1 MNWYADF
8 FCKHRWLLAACVAA
22 VTAVALVGAVRV
34 RPEDEPRNV
43 IRRSGPDFDKLQ
55 ELYRDFGPDDN
66 DLLVVIDGEELFT
79 VESIAVFR
87 EIVEQSREV
96 GGVESVFSIFDVRR
110 RGSRLIPLV
119 PRSEVTPEALEAA
132 RKRALAHPAVVG
144 HLLSEDATTMI
155 AVVRLAGD
163 SLSIPH
169 LKPLIARLREIAAQS
184 SAGSPLRVRLASH
197 QVARL
202 DVTVAIWREAPR
214 LLLFGGIIST
224 IIALVLFRRLA
235 PVLIAAAGP
244 AVGVAWTL
252 GVLGWT
258 GEKLNALS
266 TALPTLVF
274 VIGFTDSVHLVIDMR
289 RKRAAGQSRIDS
301 VRHAIH
307 DVGPACALTSLTT
320 MVGFGSLVITELEVV
335 RSFGIDCACGTFL
348 SFLAVITVAPLLAS
362 TPLGDFLV
370 AKRAVRNER
379 GEAESKE
386 RKPRFAFAWFLKY
399 RWIATALSLA
409 ISIGLIAMSLNLRAD
424 IRWMDFLP
432 DTSETKQVWQHCDA
446 ELGGTLLTYVV
457 VDWPTGY
464 DVGSPD
470 VLRALKDVHA
480 VLGEESTLRSPYS
493 VLNILLSFSRSGK
506 ITSDHIRQLDRLPSH
521 IRDRLVCRNS
531 PRAVV
536 VAYVPD
542 ASAAELLPLFSGV
555 DKKLANLEQ
564 RHPGFRMHLTGTSVV
579 ASRNVHRIIG
589 DLAKSLALA
598 TLVIFVVMSVALR
611 SIRLGL
617 ISSIPNAFPLAFAA
631 ALLVATGEPLRL
643 ASAITFS
650 VCLGIAVDDTIHFL
664 TRFRREVRAGSD
676 IQTSV
681 VRTVRA
687 VGVAMLVTSV
697 TLLGGFSVMMP
708 SQMPSIQIFSQLA
721 GVAILAALFGDLVM
735 LPALLLCFSASRR
748 PEKARRREADPA

>member
-8 FCKHRWLLAACVAA
+8 FCKHRWLLAVCVAA
-22 VTAVALVGAVRV
+22 VTAVALFGAVRV
-34 RPEDEPRNV
+34 RHEDEPRNA
-43 IRRSGPDFDKLQ
+43 IRRSGPEFDKLQ

-79 VESIAVFR
+79 VESMAVFR
-87 EIVEQSREV
+87 RIVEQSGEV
-96 GGVESVFSIFDVRR
+96 DGVESVFSIFDVRR

-132 RKRALAHPAVVG
+132 REKALKHPAVAG
-144 HLLSEDATTMI
+144 HLLSEDGTTMI

-163 SLSIPH
+163 SLSIPY
-169 LKPLIARLREIAAQS
+169 LKPLIGRLREIAAQA
-184 SAGSPLRVRLASH
+184 SAGSPVRVRLASH

-202 DVTVAIWREAPR
+202 DVSVAIWREGPR

-235 PVLIAAAGP
+235 PVFIAAAGP

-252 GVLGWT
+252 GVLGWA

-289 RKRAAGQSRIDS
+289 RKRAAGLSRLDS
-301 VRHAIH
+301 VRQAIR

-348 SFLAVITVAPLLAS
+348 SFLAVITVVPLLAS
-362 TPLGDFLV
+362 TRLGDFLV
-370 AKRAVRNER
+370 SKRAVSNDQ
-379 GEAESKE
+379 GESHSGEQE
-386 RKPRFAFAWFLKY
+386 PRCTFAWFLKY

-409 ISIGLIAMSLNLRAD
+409 ISIGLIALSLNLRAD

-446 ELGGTLLTYVV
+446 KLGGTLLTYVV
-457 VDWPTGY
+457 VDWPTGH
-464 DVGSPD
+464 DLGSPE
-470 VLRALKDVHA
+470 VLRALQDVHA
-480 VLGEESTLRSPYS
+480 VLHEEPMLRSPYS
-493 VLNILLSFSRSGK
+493 VLNLLLSLSRSRK
-506 ITSDHIRQLDRLPSH
+506 VNAKHVRQFDRLPSH
-521 IRDRLVCRNS
+521 VRDRLVCRNS
-531 PRAVV
+531 PRAVA

-542 ASAAELLPLFSGV
+542 ASAAELLPLFSRL
-555 DKKLANLEQ
+555 DEKLAYLEK
-564 RHPGFRMHLTGTSVV
+564 RNPGFRMHLTGTSVV

-617 ISSIPNAFPLAFAA
+617 ISAIPNAFPLAFAA

-664 TRFRREVRAGSD
+664 TRFRHELRAGCD
-676 IQTSV
+676 IQTSA
-681 VRTVRA
+681 VRTIRT

-697 TLLGGFSVMMP
+697 TLLGGFSVMML
-708 SQMPSIQIFSQLA
+708 SQMPSIQTFSQLA

-735 LPALLLCFSASRR
+735 LPALLMCFASALDRH
-748 PEKARRREADPA
+748 